1 VDSHRHKDRPPERL
15 SRILIPVNGT
25 EVSRRGVEVGL
36 ALARATGA
44 NVTALYVTRASTNA
58 GDGKAGRRRQAT
70 RRNERAVFK
79 DIRALAERY
88 EVDLRLKTRANVAPD
103 KAILDES
110 KHGYELIVLGVS
122 RRPGDTLHFGN
133 TAGAVLDRSNVSNLF
148 VAS

>member
-1 VDSHRHKDRPPERL
+1 VDSHAQKDRPSDRL

-25 EVSRRGVEVGL
+25 AVSRRAVEVGL
-36 ALARATGA
+36 ALARAASA
-44 NVTALYVTRASTNA
+44 NVTVLYVTRGGANG
-58 GDGKAGRRRQAT
+58 GDGKAATRRRAT
-70 RRNERAVFK
+70 RRNEQAVFK

-88 EVDLRLKTRANVAPD
+88 EVELRMKTRANVTPD

-110 KHGYELIVLGVS
+110 KHGYDLIVLGVS

>member
-1 VDSHRHKDRPPERL
+1 
-15 SRILIPVNGT
+15 
-25 EVSRRGVEVGL
+25 VEVGL